1 MPSPLFIDDPSSNRI
16 EHYDAFLTV
25 LGLEL
30 IVVRQQKNAC
40 RQFRHLHFPVPSE
53 LQYFL
58 FPAAGIHLVQG
69 DPLQVCG

>member
-1 MPSPLFIDDPSSNRI
+1 MLSSLFVNDPSGNRI
-16 EHYDAFLTV
+16 EHNDSCLAV

-30 IVVRQQKNAC
+30 IVARQQKNTC